1 MIDGVVHGITLDT
14 LGMMQD
20 HYDKI
25 VDGITGY
32 EVWKC
37 PKCDEHVD
45 FLEPEITMICNVSS
59 DPDRTINEII
69 QEELVENGVC

>member
-1 MIDGVVHGITLDT
+1 M
-14 LGMMQD
+14 GMMQD

-37 PKCDEHVD
+37 PQCDANVD
-45 FLEPEITMICNVSS
+45 FLEPEIRMICNVSS
-59 DPDRTINEII
+59 DPDRTLNE
-69 QEELVENGVC
+69 